1 MDPQRASE
9 QLTAIRELMERP
21 VKYSTQ
27 SGLSGII
34 AGLAALGGCFAD
46 FYVSKTWPPEQAI
59 PINIFVWAGVLAV
72 AFGGAVILTR
82 LRERRQG
89 MPFWSNVKKRIL
101 RTILPPFIAGAGMTA
116 AIVYR
121 EVVYPHGPNMWG
133 MIPAVWM
140 LFYGVALWQIGE
152 FGVRELRWLATA
164 FLAAGLVCAAD
175 FHTYPYLALGIT
187 FGGFHL
193 AYGTVVW
200 MRYGG

>member
-1 MDPQRASE
+1 MEPQRASE

-46 FYVSKTWPPEQAI
+46 FYISGALPPEQAI
-59 PINIFVWAGVLAV
+59 PINLFVWGGVFAV

-82 LRERRQG
+82 LRERQRG
-89 MPFWSNVKKRIL
+89 MPFWSNVKRRIL
-101 RTILPPFIAGAGMTA
+101 RTILPPFVAGVGLTA
-116 AIVYR
+116 AIIYR
-121 EVVYPHGPNMWG
+121 YEAYPDAPNMWG
-133 MIPAVWM
+133 MIPSVWM

-152 FGVRELRWLATA
+152 FGVKELRWLSAA
-164 FLAAGLVCAAD
+164 FLAAGLVCAAE
-175 FHTYPYLALGIT
+175 FHTYPYVAMGVT